1 MSGDSILQKGLRWFL
16 FVVGVGC
23 LIACGVYLG
32 RSLGG
37 VGSAWRLLRALMFLL
52 LGLFFVL
59 MYGEN
64 ESHRRDRGEAPPRQP

>member
-1 MSGDSILQKGLRWFL
+1 
-16 FVVGVGC
+16 VVGVGC

-32 RSLGG
+32 RSSGDAW
-37 VGSAWRLLRALMFLL
+37 STWRLLRALTFLL

-64 ESHRRDRGEAPPRQP
+64 ESRRGEGQTPPGPN

>member
-1 MSGDSILQKGLRWFL
+1 MPKGLRWFL

-32 RSLGG
+32 RS
-37 VGSAWRLLRALMFLL
+37 SADAWSIWRLLRALMFLL

-64 ESHRRDRGEAPPRQP
+64 ESRRGGGQEN

>member
-1 MSGDSILQKGLRWFL
+1 MPKGLRWFL

-23 LIACGVYLG
+23 LVACGVYLG
-32 RSLGG
+32 RSSGDAW
-37 VGSAWRLLRALMFLL
+37 STWRLLRALTFLL

-64 ESHRRDRGEAPPRQP
+64 ESRRREGQTPPGPN

>member
-1 MSGDSILQKGLRWFL
+1 MQKGLRWFL

-23 LIACGVYLG
+23 LIGCGVYLG
-32 RSLGG
+32 RSSGDAW
-37 VGSAWRLLRALMFLL
+37 STWRLLRALMFLL

-64 ESHRRDRGEAPPRQP
+64 ESHPGGGRAPSGSN